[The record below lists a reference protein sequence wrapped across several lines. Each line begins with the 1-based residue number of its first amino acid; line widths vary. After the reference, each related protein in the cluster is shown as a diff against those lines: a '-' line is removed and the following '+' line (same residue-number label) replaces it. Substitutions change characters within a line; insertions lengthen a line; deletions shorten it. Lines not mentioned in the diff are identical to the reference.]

1 WGLGW
6 GIEATDGT
14 FFQWGKMDGIRAF
27 AMGNP
32 TTQSAVVL
40 LTNSN
45 RGLRLM
51 DAAAEATLPGK
62 HPAFRWLRAC
72 VTE

>member
-1 WGLGW
+1 MNCG
-6 GIEATDGT
+6 A
-14 FFQWGKMDGIRAF
+14 FFQWGKMQGIRAF
-27 AMGNP
+27 AMGDAAAQ
-32 TTQSAVVL
+32 TAIVL

-51 DAAAEATLPGK
+51 GHALNRTVDGE
-62 HPAFRWLRAC
+62 HPAIPWLRGC